1 MFDRF
6 SERLDACEMM
16 MMMMMMI
23 ESVLSSFLYAS
34 VDVER
39 AELLVPVNQC

>member
-6 SERLDACEMM
+6 SERLDACEM